1 MTIISSSGE
10 AAGENALYAE
20 ECGGL
25 CASLAGSLCRDRFEG
40 TLEKHSS
47 EKEGR
52 MKNEGFFMRPLLWR
66 PYSRQYSPEDIF
78 WGLRMHF
85 VVAESS

>member
-1 MTIISSSGE
+1 MKQRI
-10 AAGENALYAE
+10 AENLQTHAD
-20 ECGGL
+20 ECGGRCGKL

-52 MKNEGFFMRPLLWR
+52 MKNESFFMRPLLWR
-66 PYSRQYSPEDIF
+66 PYFRQYSPEDTF

-85 VVAESS
+85 VVAELS